1 MHQNFQTGHRPA
13 AQAATRGGG
22 DASAGLCALCP
33 GRSRSWSRRSAPGS
47 PHLQTTRSPFVS
59 SYTLTHKHTLSDTEK
74 AGLSAVTAPS
84 LHPSI
89 PLVGRMRLPR
99 PRRES
104 SSNYAK
110 RIPSP
115 RCFSGFSRLIKK
127 II

>member
-1 MHQNFQTGHRPA
+1 MHQNFQTDHRPA

-47 PHLQTTRSPFVS
+47 PRLQTTRSPFVS
-59 SYTLTHKHTLSDTEK
+59 SYTQAQSLTHGTSRSVSRHCALS
-74 AGLSAVTAPS
+74 PS
-84 LHPSI
+84 KYI
-89 PLVGRMRLPR
+89 PLLGRMRLPR

-110 RIPSP
+110 LIPSL
-115 RCFSGFSRLIKK
+115 RCFLRLLQVNKK
-127 II
+127 DFFF